1 MILLDTMVL
10 SELRKAR
17 PNAGVVTY
25 LKAQAPDTVFLSAMT
40 IGEIEAG
47 IEKQRIAAPEFA
59 EELSQWLALTELQ
72 FSQCILPVT
81 PAIAKLWGR
90 LCVQTGNKG
99 IDNLIAATA
108 LVHNLLVVTRNV
120 KDFEVV
126 GVRVFDPY
134 GEVEKAAAMPD
145 GGVEN
150 LATWLREDRE
160 R

>member
-47 IEKQRIAAPEFA
+47 IQKQRSIAPAFA
-59 EELSQWLALTELQ
+59 EELSQWLTLMELQ
-72 FSQCILPVT
+72 FAQSILPVT

-99 IDNLIAATA
+99 IDNLIAATG
-108 LVHNLLVVTRNV
+108 LVHNLLVVTRNA

-126 GVRVFDPY
+126 GARVFDPY
-134 GEVEKAAAMPD
+134 EEIQKS
-145 GGVEN
+145 
-150 LATWLREDRE
+150 
-160 R
+160 

>member
-17 PNAGVVTY
+17 PNAGVVIH

-40 IGEIEAG
+40 IGEIEAR
-47 IEKQRIAAPEFA
+47 IQKQRSIAPAFA
-59 EELSQWLALTELQ
+59 EELSQWLALMELQ
-72 FSQCILPVT
+72 FASSILPVT

-99 IDNLIAATA
+99 IDNLIAATG
-108 LVHNLLVVTRNV
+108 LVHNLLVITRNS

-126 GVRVFDPY
+126 GARVFDPY
-134 GEVEKAAAMPD
+134 TAIQQS
-145 GGVEN
+145 
-150 LATWLREDRE
+150 
-160 R
+160 

>member
-10 SELRKAR
+10 SELRKTR
-17 PNAGVVTY
+17 PSTGVVTY
-25 LKAQAPDTVFLSAMT
+25 LKAQVPETVFISAMT

-47 IEKQRIAAPEFA
+47 IEKQRKTAPEFA
-59 EELSQWLALTELQ
+59 DELAAWLALMELQ
-72 FSQCILPVT
+72 FAPSILPVT

-120 KDFEVV
+120 RDFEVM
-126 GVRVFDPY
+126 GTRVFDPF
-134 GEVEKAAAMPD
+134 EVNPSS
-145 GGVEN
+145 
-150 LATWLREDRE
+150 
-160 R
+160 

>member
-1 MILLDTMVL
+1 MMLLDTMVL

-25 LKAQAPDTVFLSAMT
+25 LKEQAADAVFLSAMT

-47 IEKQRIAAPEFA
+47 IEKQKSIEPVFA
-59 EELSQWLALTELQ
+59 LELSQWLALMELQ
-72 FSQCILPVT
+72 FAASILPVT

-108 LVHNLLVVTRNV
+108 LAHNLLLVTRNV
-120 KDFEVV
+120 RDFEGL
-126 GVRVFDPY
+126 GVRVFNPF
-134 GEVEKAAAMPD
+134 VA
-145 GGVEN
+145 V
-150 LATWLREDRE
+150 
-160 R
+160 

>member
-10 SELRKAR
+10 SELRKAK
-17 PNAGVVTY
+17 PNAGAVTY
-25 LKAQAPDTVFLSAMT
+25 LRSQAPDTVFLSAIT

-47 IEKQRIAAPEFA
+47 IEKQRSVVPEFA
-59 EELSQWLALTELQ
+59 EELPHWLAQIELQ
-72 FSQCILPVT
+72 FAQFILPVT

-126 GVRVFDPY
+126 GVRVFDPF
-134 GEVEKAAAMPD
+134 GETKKD
-145 GGVEN
+145 
-150 LATWLREDRE
+150 
-160 R
+160 

>member
-17 PNAGVVTY
+17 PNVGVVTY
-25 LKAQAPDTVFLSAMT
+25 LKAQQPETVFLSAMT

-47 IEKQRIAAPEFA
+47 IEKQRSVSPEFA

-72 FSQCILPVT
+72 FAQSILPVT

-90 LCVQTGNKG
+90 LQTGNKG

-108 LVHNLLVVTRNV
+108 LVHNLLVVTGNV

-126 GVRVFDPY
+126 GVRVLDPY
-134 GEVEKAAAMPD
+134 GRP
-145 GGVEN
+145 GCGS
-150 LATWLREDRE
+150 
-160 R
+160 

>member
-17 PNAGVVTY
+17 PNTGVVTY
-25 LKAQAPDTVFLSAMT
+25 LKAQAPEAVFLSAMT
-40 IGEIEAG
+40 IGEIEAS
-47 IEKQRIAAPEFA
+47 IEKQRSVSPDFA
-59 EELSQWLALTELQ
+59 EALSQWLAHTELQ
-72 FSQCILPVT
+72 FSQSILPVT

-120 KDFEVV
+120 KDFEVL

-134 GEVEKAAAMPD
+134 SDPV
-145 GGVEN
+145 GGS
-150 LATWLREDRE
+150 
-160 R
+160 